1 MKFLRLIAIFFL
13 LNPVFAQDLSETDG
27 PTRGPASQSP
37 STGQYEYTVEIT
49 GHKNAFQYES
59 VKEKIKSLLPQGSV
73 SYEKS
78 LRRGQAKLY
87 VRTSIARDD
96 LIAQLNGITVQQ
108 KNSLLST
115 HAEWADGVAQEIRMR
130 IGQ

>member
-1 MKFLRLIAIFFL
+1 MKLLRLFAIFSCL
-13 LNPVFAQDLSETDG
+13 SPAFAQELLESESAS
-27 PTRGPASQSP
+27 RAPASQAPSP
-37 STGQYEYTVEIT
+37 GQYEYIVELT
-49 GHKNAFQYES
+49 GHKNAIQYEN
-59 VKEKIKSLLPQGSV
+59 VKEKIRALLPQGSV

-87 VRTSIARDD
+87 VRTSVGRDD

-108 KNSLLST
+108 KNSILST
-115 HAEWADGVAQEIRMR
+115 HAEWADGVAQEIKMR